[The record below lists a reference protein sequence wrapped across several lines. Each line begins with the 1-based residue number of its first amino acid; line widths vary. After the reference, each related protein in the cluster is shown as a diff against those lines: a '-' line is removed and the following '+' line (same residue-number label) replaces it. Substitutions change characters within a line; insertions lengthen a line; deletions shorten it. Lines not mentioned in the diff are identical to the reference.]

1 MSISD
6 LFLSHKNRLF
16 IKSLLI
22 YCLPL
27 LLASIVLIA
36 LITNQGIRF
45 KISEASP
52 RLDGTYQIIM
62 LSNIVLSKDTIPEIS
77 LVPQSEVSVSVLG
90 NRITVITK
98 QPLLADTDYRI
109 SVSGAVT
116 SIGSKQSKPSTDTFK
131 TNQITGLGV
140 RRQLGNDSIERIL
153 IKDNQLLTKKVVDAE
168 TITFLGTS
176 PDYIWWTSSKDPKN
190 HTLHTFDKKSE
201 EIMTLD
207 LPKNVIIESLTVSK
221 ETNDAVCILF
231 SSDKKADNSVAE
243 DHSVYTINADQK
255 SITKQQS
262 PLNSAAA
269 ALISP
274 NGSYLLVQ
282 TRDGSVFAQ
291 SLLETEPLPLGRTRL
306 IGPFS
311 GNSSTLLMRSLESTS
326 AYRLLTAQKDELTAI
341 PTYAAQVQANYTGSQ
356 FLYSLTDFTGD
367 QESIVRIYK
376 LEPDSPPAPIYNLP
390 ENTYSGRLISTPSLQ
405 YSAIEVV
412 TKGAQFDTYTGNA
425 KPLNLQTEIITSDGQ
440 KLGSVPLVDV
450 IWE

>member
-1 MSISD
+1 MSISS
-6 LFLSHKNRLF
+6 LLLSHKNRLF
-16 IKSLLI
+16 IKSLLLF
-22 YCLPL
+22 CLPL
-27 LLASIVLIA
+27 LLASVLLII

-45 KISEASP
+45 KISETGP
-52 RLDGTYQIIM
+52 RLDGTYQIVL
-62 LSNIVLSKDTIPEIS
+62 LSNIVLSKDTLPEIS
-77 LVPQSEVSVSVLG
+77 LVPQSEVSVSVSG
-90 NRITVITK
+90 NRITVISK
-98 QPLLADTDYRI
+98 QPLLADTEYRI
-109 SVSGAVT
+109 SVSGAKT
-116 SIGSKQSKPSTDTFK
+116 SIGSKQTKPSTDMFK

-140 RRQLGNDSIERIL
+140 HRQLGADSIERIL
-153 IKDNQLLTKKVVDAE
+153 IKDKQLLVKKVVSAE

-201 EIMTLD
+201 EISTLE
-207 LPKNVIIESLTVSK
+207 LPKDVIIESLAVSK

-231 SSDKKADNSVAE
+231 SSNKNPDNSVAE

-255 SITKQQS
+255 SITKQPA

-274 NGSYLLVQ
+274 NGAYLLVQ
-282 TRDGSVFAQ
+282 SRDGSVFAK

-311 GNSSTLLMRSLESTS
+311 GDSSTIIMRSLESTH
-326 AYRLLTAQKDELTAI
+326 AYRLLTAQKDEVAAI
-341 PTYAAQVQANYTGSQ
+341 PTYAAQVQTNYTGNQ
-356 FLYSLTDFTGD
+356 FLYSLTDFTED
-367 QESIVRIYK
+367 QKSIVRVYK
-376 LEPDSPPAPIYNLP
+376 LVQDSPPAPIYNLP
-390 ENTYSGRLISTPSLQ
+390 ENTYSGRLVSVPSLQ

-440 KLGSVPLVDV
+440 KIGTVPLVDV